1 MEIARGSVCGRD
13 LRLCECRREG
23 ERGRRGGVGRERGRV
38 GEGER
43 GRRGGGEDLRKGGVR
58 KREEVML
65 TRKVQGFNMKG
76 EREGATEGKERMR

>member
-1 MEIARGSVCGRD
+1 M
-13 LRLCECRREG
+13 
-23 ERGRRGGVGRERGRV
+23 
-38 GEGER
+38 
-43 GRRGGGEDLRKGGVR
+43 R